1 MLMWGEY
8 GPPRRGRFQV
18 VKLLDRPLL
27 LDWMFYLWVVA
38 LVVGFKNVLDDHSY
52 VDPFT
57 GRKEHSLDAAF
68 VFDLAFMFWVQTLFF
83 MYIPAKIRRALRRRR
98 YRGPRIHP
106 LTIAFLSEISPTERI
121 LAGGPARCKELDVAR
136 MEFLEA
142 QLGGT
147 AAVYQF
153 AKSVGAHGFS
163 FLAADWVVT
172 NKALYYVSYYPRL
185 ADRWPWTE
193 KVSVYSGGTAGRGL
207 GQVVLEHGNQRFV
220 FQVPLLDADLFVGA
234 AHLGARYLGEGSLE
248 GDSSSGQ
255 ENSPPQLDRG
265 P

>member
-1 MLMWGEY
+1 MWGEY

-68 VFDLAFMFWVQTLFF
+68 VFDLAFMFWIQTLFF

-106 LTIAFLSEISPTERI
+106 LTIAFLSEMSPTERI

-153 AKSVGAHGFS
+153 AKSVGASGFN

-193 KVSVYSGGTAGRGL
+193 KVSVYSGGTAGPGL
-207 GQVVLEHGNQRFV
+207 GRVLLEYDNQTVVFL
-220 FQVPLLDADLFVGA
+220 VPLLDAPFLLRSSLFASLGLAGA
-234 AHLGARYLGEGSLE
+234 TPE

-265 P
+265 S